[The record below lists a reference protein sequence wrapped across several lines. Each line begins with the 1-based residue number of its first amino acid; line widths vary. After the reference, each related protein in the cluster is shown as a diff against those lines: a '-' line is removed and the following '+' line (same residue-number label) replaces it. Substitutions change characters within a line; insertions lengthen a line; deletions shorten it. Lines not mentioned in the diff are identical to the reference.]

1 MARFWQR
8 ALVRAQS
15 IGPEHRNVSLVPLG
29 ILGGTVLQP
38 SFATFDWSTLATL
51 ATAIGTLV
59 LAVATFAAVRSANRA
74 ARVSEAAY
82 RANLR
87 PVLVTSRLEDP
98 IQKIRWM
105 DDHWAHLDGGQA
117 YVDLVEGSIYLAI
130 SVRNV
135 GTGLAVPVG
144 WLVSSQVTA
153 TQAPHGDPDSF
164 RLQTRDLYV
173 APNDA
178 GFWQAAIRESDDPD
192 YGWLS
197 SRITEATAFT
207 IELLYGDNEGGQRTV
222 SRFGMIPRRVGEET
236 RWYPS
241 VARHWNLDRPDP
253 R

>member
-1 MARFWQR
+1 M
-8 ALVRAQS
+8 
-15 IGPEHRNVSLVPLG
+15 G
-29 ILGGTVLQP
+29 LQP
-38 SFATFDWSTLATL
+38 SPATFDWSTFATL

-82 RANLR
+82 HANLR

-98 IQKIRWM
+98 MQKIRWM
-105 DDHWAHLDGGQA
+105 DDHWARLDGGQA
-117 YVDLVEGSIYLAI
+117 YVDLVDGSIYLAI

-135 GTGLAVPVG
+135 GSGLAVPIG
-144 WLVSSQVTA
+144 WLASSQVSSI
-153 TQAPHGDPDSF
+153 QVPHGDPDSF

-178 GFWQAAIRESDDPD
+178 GFWQAAIRESADPD

-197 SRITEATAFT
+197 SRITEGTAFT